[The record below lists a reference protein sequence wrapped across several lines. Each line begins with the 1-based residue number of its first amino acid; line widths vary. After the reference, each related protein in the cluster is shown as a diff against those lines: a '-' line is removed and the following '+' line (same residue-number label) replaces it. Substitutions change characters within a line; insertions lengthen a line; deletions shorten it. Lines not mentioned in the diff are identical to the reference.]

1 MKAAGMEVRNI
12 FWLLTGTPWSSSCIS
27 WTSCSSLSKTAGRWE
42 MPLEVPAAPAPPEGA
57 PAPPTLAVAPAEDHD
72 EAPGMATDEG
82 CCCCCWERA

>member
-1 MKAAGMEVRNI
+1 M
-12 FWLLTGTPWSSSCIS
+12 
-27 WTSCSSLSKTAGRWE
+27 
-42 MPLEVPAAPAPPEGA
+42 EVPAAPAPPEGA